1 METLL
6 WLLGYLAVVNL
17 VGFTLMGVDKRKAI
31 KHSWRI
37 SEATL
42 FLIALIGGSVGSF
55 IGMHVFRH
63 KTKHWYF
70 VWGMPIIMIIQII
83 VVGALVIAPWISI
96 SIM

>member
-6 WLLGYLAVVNL
+6 WILGYLAMVNL